1 MDETIIKTDLE
12 NSRRYK
18 LAINED
24 IEKWIKIYD
33 GKRDET
39 IPDNKAKVVWKLV
52 KKHGEILVANLVK
65 PFITGSS
72 IIKLDP
78 RTPDDVYKTQID
90 NKLMDFYFNRKFDKS
105 KFIKQMIQVMVKEGT
120 AFIKVSWDE
129 TNKNPHSEVLYNED
143 VFTDTD
149 AQNIQD
155 SRYIIHRFRTTV
167 DELEANK
174 NYDSKAVERF
184 KQYLNRNEED
194 SSIAGQD
201 LHDRSLGL
209 YKRDSDKDNNMFIYE
224 YWYRKNNKIF
234 IKSFVESDTS
244 ALVLNNEQYEYDWYP
259 FIDVPFYNKEYS
271 IWGRA
276 LADII
281 EDEQLFMTSIVR
293 GVIDNMAQS
302 NNGQKFVKK
311 GSLDS
316 VNFQNLMSGKPV
328 VEINTPDSIN
338 TAVQDGRFN
347 ELPSSVYNL
356 LNVIESQAEG
366 LTGVSK
372 FMQGFIDNPNASAT
386 SAQAIMSQSQIR
398 LLDIE
403 NNITRGLTSM
413 FRKWIEMI
421 VNYTDEK
428 EMFNITGT
436 TWAEEKAKMVQRYK
450 EQYQFDQMPPET
462 QQKAILLILKQ
473 VEKIYDNK
481 TVNYDFKLRVG
492 TDASNQIKINQIN
505 MLMQQTAPL
514 IQANVVPPDIVKE
527 LIAKLFELFEYP
539 DLADKIEKYQPQP
552 DPIKQQ
558 MTQLEMAGLKGKA
571 DKEEALAKN
580 AMARTAHTE
589 AKAIKERASIE
600 PDVAKKYT
608 EVAKSAKEIQGVNTT
623 NDNNTKNKSVI

>member
-52 KKHGEILVANLVK
+52 KKHGEILIANLVK

-78 RTPDDVYKTQID
+78 RTPDDIYKTQID

-209 YKRDSDKDNNMFIYE
+209 YKRDSDKDNDMFIYE

-514 IQANVVPPDIVKE
+514 VQANVIPPDIVKE